1 MADEVTAKNMY
12 LINAPAGSGKTTT
25 IKRMIRDKV
34 DSDISAKILCITYTN
49 RATDELLKEYFPECV
64 EISTIHSF
72 INKFMGNYFGH
83 KAILDLYFKIYN
95 DAIVKRINNPDNDD
109 RINESNNRYKEK
121 YGSLDID
128 TIKSNVKRLYYNE
141 LDFNSLFSGG
151 ICHDD
156 LLTFA
161 NTAIER
167 YPVLRKRINEKY
179 DYVFIDEYQDTSS
192 AVLDIFYY
200 ALKDTN
206 VELYL
211 FGDKMQQIY
220 KNYDGEFK
228 EKLADFDLS
237 NKLKTNYRSTK
248 PIIDIL
254 NRIYNDEEYDQE
266 PSEENKETE
275 NPTMPKIV
283 ISDDVEK
290 DIKEHEALYSDSLIL
305 YIANRMRFQKIGAEG
320 LYNAVNRMDRYG
332 FGSKH
337 SVVDVLTQNSND
349 NPDGLF
355 GLLFYLYEL
364 KECFDNKK
372 YGSVVQLIKQHKM
385 FDNEALSLNYHSD
398 KTVLHSKLKV
408 CVDLLNSEKKIK
420 EILVSL
426 CADSILIKEKL
437 DVYLTNEDYNLVMEV
452 RVTEFISLLKYLN
465 NPHVSTQHGVKG
477 ESHNTVIFVAEDSS
491 TPMVRM
497 YDFLKLWTEV
507 DIKLTEFEALYFP
520 VYRALEKI
528 LEEIGLKRISDFNST
543 LYGDNKERLE
553 RALGEL
559 SRENSENPYYLH
571 IYQPKIDYYYERPGM
586 GRMKECININLLYG
600 IYVAY
605 KLFYV
610 GCSRARKNLTILIS
624 KSKVLEFESKLTEK
638 LQSIGFIVDDK
649 MDNEG
654 NSDE

>member
-25 IKRMIRDKV
+25 IKRMIREKV
-34 DSDISAKILCITYTN
+34 DNDISAKILCITYTN
-49 RATDELLKEYFPECV
+49 RAADELLKEYFPECV

-72 INKFMGNYFGH
+72 ISKFMGNYFGH
-83 KAILDLYFKIYN
+83 KAMLDLYFEIYN
-95 DAIVKRINNPDNDD
+95 EVIVKRINNPEDDD

-121 YGSLDID
+121 YGALDID
-128 TIKSNVKRLYYNE
+128 TIKANVKRLYYNE
-141 LDFNSLFSGG
+141 LDYNSLFSGG

-156 LLTFA
+156 LLIFA
-161 NTAIER
+161 STAIER

-200 ALKDTN
+200 ALKETKA
-206 VELYL
+206 ELYL

-220 KNYDGEFK
+220 KNYDGEFE

-237 NKLKTNYRSTK
+237 KKLKTNYRSTK
-248 PIIDIL
+248 PIIDVL
-254 NRIYNDEEYDQE
+254 NKIYNDEEYDQE
-266 PSEENKETE
+266 PSDENKQVE
-275 NPTMPKIV
+275 NPAMPRIV
-283 ISDDVEK
+283 ISDDIEK
-290 DIKEHEALYSDSLIL
+290 NIEEHEAIYSDSLIL

-364 KECFDNKK
+364 KQYYDDKK
-372 YGSVVQLIKQHKM
+372 YGSAVQLINQHKM
-385 FDNEALSLNYHSD
+385 FNNETLSLNYHSD
-398 KTVLHSKLKV
+398 KTVLHSKLQV

-426 CADSILIKEKL
+426 CEDSILLREKV

-452 RVTEFISLLKYLN
+452 SITELVNLLKYLN
-465 NPHVSTQHGVKG
+465 DPHASTQHGVKG

-507 DIKLTEFEALYFP
+507 DIKLTEFEESYFP

-528 LEEIGLKRISDFNST
+528 HHGIGLKRISNFNST
-543 LYGDNKERLE
+543 IYKDNKEQLE
-553 RALGEL
+553 RTLEEL
-559 SRENSENPYYLH
+559 SKENSDNPYFLH

-586 GRMKECININLLYG
+586 GRMKDCININLLYG

-624 KSKVLEFESKLTEK
+624 KSKVAEFESKLTEK
-638 LQSIGFIVDDK
+638 LQSTGFIVG
-649 MDNEG
+649 DNTD
-654 NSDE
+654 N